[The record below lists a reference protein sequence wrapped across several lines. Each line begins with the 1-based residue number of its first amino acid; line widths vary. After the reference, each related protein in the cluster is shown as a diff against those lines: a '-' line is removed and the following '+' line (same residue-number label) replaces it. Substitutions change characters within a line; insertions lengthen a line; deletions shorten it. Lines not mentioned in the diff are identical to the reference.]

1 MQNPNPNPN
10 EDSMTKRDL
19 VVRISE
25 ETGLVQ
31 QDVLNVVQKTLDYI
45 GEAVARG
52 TKVELRNFGVF
63 EVKVRKARVGRNP
76 NSPAADVRIPPRAVV
91 KFKPG
96 KEMREA
102 VLRLTPGDGTTSKG
116 SNSASIQAQQ
126 SAPRSQP

>member
-1 MQNPNPNPN
+1 
-10 EDSMTKRDL
+10 MTKRDL

-31 QDVLNVVQKTLDYI
+31 QDVLTVIQKTLDYI
-45 GEAVARG
+45 AGAVAKG

-63 EVKVRKARVGRNP
+63 EVKIRKARVGRNP

-96 KEMREA
+96 KEMRET
-102 VLRLTPGDGTTSKG
+102 VLMLTPKEEGQRT
-116 SNSASIQAQQ
+116 
-126 SAPRSQP
+126 QP